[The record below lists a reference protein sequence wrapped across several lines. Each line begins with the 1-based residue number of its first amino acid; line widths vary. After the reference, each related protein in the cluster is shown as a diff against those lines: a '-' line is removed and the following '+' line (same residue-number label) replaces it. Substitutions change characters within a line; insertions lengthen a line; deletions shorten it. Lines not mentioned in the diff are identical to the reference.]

1 MVAPILG
8 IILIVVILGS
18 LGMGV
23 VIIYHFKLLGMKE
36 DPNVRKILR
45 IFEIGGLIIIA
56 INIILFLFIII
67 KTF

>member
-1 MVAPILG
+1 
-8 IILIVVILGS
+8 
-18 LGMGV
+18 MGV